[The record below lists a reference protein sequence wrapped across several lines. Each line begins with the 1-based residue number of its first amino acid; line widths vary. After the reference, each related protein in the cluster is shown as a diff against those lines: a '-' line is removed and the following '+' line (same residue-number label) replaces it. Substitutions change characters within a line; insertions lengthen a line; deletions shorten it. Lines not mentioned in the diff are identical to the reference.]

1 MPIREIILKRAAEQF
16 FSRGYSRV
24 TTQEI
29 AARAGISKKTL
40 YRHFGSKHE
49 LLRQVMHLQMEEM
62 RLRLEA
68 VFDEPALDFITRTR
82 KLLEMINDLFSRV
95 GSGLIQ
101 DIYRFAPELWQE
113 IDDFRRRH
121 FFQRLEQH
129 ILRGHARGL
138 IRADIDPDLVV
149 RVLLHNIQHLVAPEQ
164 LIGLSVTA
172 QEMLGSLIK
181 MLFTGILADPARAAF
196 FTDLPNIPSHEETN
210 HENA

>member
-1 MPIREIILKRAAEQF
+1 MPVREIILKRAAEQF

-29 AARAGISKKTL
+29 ASRAGISKKTL
-40 YRHFGSKHE
+40 YQHFGSKQE
-49 LLRQVMHLQMEEM
+49 ILRQVMYLQMEEM

-68 VFDEPALDFITRTR
+68 VFDEPALDFIARTH
-82 KLLEMINDLFSRV
+82 KLMEVINELFSRV
-95 GSGLIQ
+95 GSGLLQ

-113 IDDFRRRH
+113 IDDFRHRH
-121 FFQRLEQH
+121 FFRRLEQH
-129 ILRGHARGL
+129 ILQGHARGL

-149 RVLLHNIQHLVAPEQ
+149 RVFLHNLQHLVTPEQ
-164 LIGLSVTA
+164 LIGLSLTA
-172 QEMLGSLIK
+172 QEMLASVMK

-196 FTDLPNIPSHEETN
+196 FTDIPNIPSHEETN